1 MDQDTIYHEFGYFHG
16 IYLSECKSLVTL
28 TKTLNVEVFSNLSG
42 CTSLIRLFETITI
55 FERLN
60 PSYFINLT
68 GSLKD
73 YLFDYFEGFDCG
85 WQFFF
90 RK

>member
-42 CTSLIRLFETITI
+42 CTSLIWLFETLTI
-55 FERLN
+55 VERLN

-68 GSLKD
+68 GSLED

>member
-1 MDQDTIYHEFGYFHG
+1 LDQDTIYHEFGYFHG

-42 CTSLIRLFETITI
+42 CTSLIWLFETLTI
-55 FERLN
+55 VERLN

-68 GSLKD
+68 GSLED
-73 YLFDYFEGFDCG
+73 YLFDYFEG
-85 WQFFF
+85 WA
-90 RK
+90 

>member
-42 CTSLIRLFETITI
+42 CTSLIRLFETLTI
-55 FERLN
+55 VERLN

-68 GSLKD
+68 GSLED